1 MFWESRSTSEGFAK
15 CISTLTTVV
24 FVSMAFLVSQ
34 STSQKWSKVR
44 TPAEGGGRGVAM
56 PEVSR
61 IPGKRRKKVSY
72 SSLPYFGVF
81 FSQQTLPRFL
91 QSPSITY
98 LNVQNKGRGGERV
111 NDFLNN
117 VKINCRIGIAL
128 QPLQL
133 FVPDQFCKLLLS
145 MTVLQTIDPDKFW
158 KSTSGDFFSEFLA
171 PQVL

>member
-44 TPAEGGGRGVAM
+44 NPAEGVGRGVAM

-72 SSLPYFGVF
+72 RSLPYFGVF
-81 FSQQTLPRFL
+81 FRNRRCRDFYKVPQLPTLMFKTKGGYLFQINFVNWCCQWLFNDWFNCL
-91 QSPSITY
+91 QIFVLFWDGGGDYNDKRLSGLNPSGAE
-98 LNVQNKGRGGERV
+98 L
-111 NDFLNN
+111 
-117 VKINCRIGIAL
+117 
-128 QPLQL
+128 
-133 FVPDQFCKLLLS
+133 
-145 MTVLQTIDPDKFW
+145 
-158 KSTSGDFFSEFLA
+158 
-171 PQVL
+171 